1 MTNQAP
7 RYGHYE
13 DFTAATT
20 DLFFKVRQQLNNSLA
35 IFSLE
40 NAAFIESV
48 AYYLAEASML
58 AANHLGFH
66 DLNDDEQELAVR
78 NAIHSCLELH
88 ESATKGRKITLRK
101 REIEPQLEMSGD
113 VFVELID
120 GATVFYSTQRPG
132 SHAPGAGAVYC
143 TLQIKSLL
151 AAKRVKRSS
160 PKRRKVESVGIRA

>member
-35 IFSLE
+35 MLSLKDP
-40 NAAFIESV
+40 AFVESV
-48 AYYLAEASML
+48 AFYLAEASML
-58 AANHLGFH
+58 AANRLGFH
-66 DLNDDEQELAVR
+66 DLNDDEQELAVGK
-78 NAIHSCLELH
+78 AIHSCLELH
-88 ESATKGRKITLRK
+88 ESIARDRTAKLPR

-113 VFVELID
+113 VFVELIG

-132 SHAPGAGAVYC
+132 SHAPGEGAVYC

-151 AAKRVKRSS
+151 AAKRTKRSG
-160 PKRRKVESVGIRA
+160 PKRLKVESVGIRA